1 MKKFLLIGLVACGLA
16 GCAGLS
22 TAPTTAKTAGS
33 VCAGAGA
40 AMAALALQ
48 GTPAEQAQALKD
60 AAVLTPA
67 CSATS
72 PANAVTASIQSAATA
87 LTTLAAPYQ
96 IGPTTMGAK
105 LP

>member
-1 MKKFLLIGLVACGLA
+1 MKKILIIGLAACGLA

-48 GTPAEQAQALKD
+48 GTPAEQARALKD

-72 PANAVTASIQSAATA
+72 PTNAVSAAIQSAATA
-87 LTTLAAPYQ
+87 LSTLAAPYQ
-96 IGPTTMGAK
+96 ISPSTTGAK
-105 LP
+105 LQ

>member
-1 MKKFLLIGLVACGLA
+1 MKKFFIIGLTAFGLA

-22 TAPTTAKTAGS
+22 TTPATAKTAGS
-33 VCAGAGA
+33 VCASAGA
-40 AMAALALQ
+40 AMSALALQ

-60 AAVLTPA
+60 AAILTPA
-67 CSATS
+67 CSATTPS
-72 PANAVTASIQSAATA
+72 NAVSTAIQTAATA

-96 IGPTTMGAK
+96 ISPATTGAK